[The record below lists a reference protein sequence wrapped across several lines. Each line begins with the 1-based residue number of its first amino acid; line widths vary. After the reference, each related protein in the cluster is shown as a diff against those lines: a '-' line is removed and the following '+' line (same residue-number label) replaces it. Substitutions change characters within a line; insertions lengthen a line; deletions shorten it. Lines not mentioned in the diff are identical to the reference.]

1 MNTLAAWLVLVFYLA
16 FAFPP
21 WQTALTYLYKRF
33 GDCTVG
39 LLLLPY
45 MLAVNLQPVRGDLLR
60 FVIFLAL
67 PTICLR
73 LRPKDAKPFDL
84 FHVLAILT
92 IWIPVETDLF
102 LLMLDVV
109 VPKVDLSTQLSS
121 FYLLPV
127 VEAILVPGMVLPIHS
142 LTFVPLALF
151 LFFVH
156 HPLEGIGFTFRLGMR
171 DLMYAMIGLLAF
183 IAVGFIVG
191 LGIGFLHFNPVA
203 LGALDL
209 IVGIVGSYVLVALIE
224 EVLFRGIIQNLLA
237 KRLGNERLALL
248 IASVIFGLSHLNNAK
263 AGFAAPN
270 WAYALMATLAGL
282 AYGWVWVRTRKVT
295 VSAVTH
301 MSVNLVWGVVFH

>member
-1 MNTLAAWLVLVFYLA
+1 MNTTAAWLVLMFYLA

-21 WQTALTYLYKRF
+21 WQAALTHLYRRF

-45 MLAVNLQPVRGDLLR
+45 LLAVNFQPAPSDLLR

-73 LRPKDAKPFDL
+73 LRPQDTKPFDL

-102 LLMLDVV
+102 LLILDVI

-121 FYLLPV
+121 FHILPV

-151 LFFVH
+151 LFLVH
-156 HPLEGIGFTFRLGMR
+156 HPLEGIGFTFR
-171 DLMYAMIGLLAF
+171 A
-183 IAVGFIVG
+183 
-191 LGIGFLHFNPVA
+191 
-203 LGALDL
+203 
-209 IVGIVGSYVLVALIE
+209 
-224 EVLFRGIIQNLLA
+224 
-237 KRLGNERLALL
+237 
-248 IASVIFGLSHLNNAK
+248 
-263 AGFAAPN
+263 
-270 WAYALMATLAGL
+270 WA
-282 AYGWVWVRTRKVT
+282 
-295 VSAVTH
+295 
-301 MSVNLVWGVVFH
+301 